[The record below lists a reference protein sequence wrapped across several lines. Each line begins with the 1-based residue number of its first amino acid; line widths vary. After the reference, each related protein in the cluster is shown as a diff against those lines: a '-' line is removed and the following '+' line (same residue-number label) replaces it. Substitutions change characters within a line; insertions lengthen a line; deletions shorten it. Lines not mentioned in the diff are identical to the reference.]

1 MVVLMREVCICAA
14 RKGMGKEEKKITSLW
29 NKLQSNNIRSSTPT
43 SFVHLAKRT
52 CIHGVVLLLR
62 EYTNDN
68 IQEELFEKNKKIEYK
83 ASYFGFLLLLQQMC
97 SVRCLAKI
105 NNRQT
110 HSHAHSHTC
119 ARART
124 YFLLVCN

>member
-14 RKGMGKEEKKITSLW
+14 RQGMGKEEKKITSLW

-62 EYTNDN
+62 EYTTTIYKKSYLKRTKKLN
-68 IQEELFEKNKKIEYK
+68 IKCKLFWLFAFAPTDVQCSMSCKN
-83 ASYFGFLLLLQQMC
+83 
-97 SVRCLAKI
+97 
-105 NNRQT
+105 
-110 HSHAHSHTC
+110 
-119 ARART
+119 
-124 YFLLVCN
+124 

>member
-14 RKGMGKEEKKITSLW
+14 RQRMGKEEKKITSLW

-83 ASYFGFLLLLQQMC
+83 CKLFWLFAFAPTDVQC
-97 SVRCLAKI
+97 SMSCK
-105 NNRQT
+105 N
-110 HSHAHSHTC
+110 
-119 ARART
+119 
-124 YFLLVCN
+124 